1 MMVPMGGTCY
11 ESKTGNF
18 CDGPHAWTVDIL
30 HIYILAGAAQS
41 HLLRS
46 APVLPYDAGG
56 ILRPGRPGQPPAQ
69 RLQRRICD
77 YIASRNLTFSPY
89 FPRQEV
95 PAVYKICKTEA
106 SAARQRAIEE
116 ALLAAMAQ
124 EPYEKI
130 SLNRLCGDLGMPRK
144 TLYRYFPT
152 KQDILLGLID
162 HRLADCNALVFSD
175 WEGNSQYEKT
185 NMRGFFS
192 FWLEQRPFLDA
203 IVENRLWPLL
213 LERTTCIVD
222 TMKQTSTEPRQ
233 QSFARDQVEYFVS
246 HGLMAT
252 VLRWHSRNYPS
263 SPEEMAETFAAILC
277 APELSISRLFL

>member
-1 MMVPMGGTCY
+1 M
-11 ESKTGNF
+11 
-18 CDGPHAWTVDIL
+18 
-30 HIYILAGAAQS
+30 
-41 HLLRS
+41 
-46 APVLPYDAGG
+46 
-56 ILRPGRPGQPPAQ
+56 
-69 RLQRRICD
+69 
-77 YIASRNLTFSPY
+77 
-89 FPRQEV
+89 
-95 PAVYKICKTEA
+95 YKICKTEA